1 VIEWDGESE
10 LMSAAGVTCT
20 YDGDGRRVSKSGG
33 KGDFMSASDAITWA
47 TTAPKHE
54 AFVDAGT
61 ARDLTDRS
69 H

>member
-1 VIEWDGESE
+1 
-10 LMSAAGVTCT
+10 
-20 YDGDGRRVSKSGG
+20 
-33 KGDFMSASDAITWA
+33 MSASDAITWA